1 MWLRI
6 PFKEFQKMSVLCLSV
21 LEHLPAAI
29 MGPTRMIFFFSN
41 GKGMN
46 RGRE

>member
-6 PFKEFQKMSVLCLSV
+6 PFKEFQKMSVLC
-21 LEHLPAAI
+21 LPAAI